1 MRTTLVIDDD
11 LYREVKSMAALQGE
25 TVTSLVEQALRRLL
39 LKSQLEPA
47 ARKHSLPRSYG
58 TGGEAVGVDLTDN
71 KSLRA
76 ILELDGHKS

>member
-11 LYREVKSMAALQGE
+11 LYREIKSMAALQGE
-25 TVTSLVEQALRRLL
+25 TVTS
-39 LKSQLEPA
+39 QLEPA
-47 ARKHSLPRSYG
+47 ARKPSLPRSYG

-76 ILELDGHKS
+76 ILELDGHQS